1 VVLPTLHAFA
11 VATQSTMCLAVCLL
25 HARSRISL
33 VCRLSFRILCQL
45 TGITAT
51 TQFAVQLCKLQ
62 NVNVNT
68 QPSCPSGSATLSS
81 GATPSAGNSTVAPA
95 TGSASMTASG
105 SASHSSGSASHT
117 SALVAGS
124 TGAASYQSAGAGV
137 GLGIAM
143 FGLLAA
149 L

>member
-11 VATQSTMCLAVCLL
+11 VARQSTLCLAVCLL

-33 VCRLSFRILCQL
+33 VCRLPFRILCQL
-45 TGITAT
+45 TSITAT
-51 TQFAVQLCKLQ
+51 TQFGVQLCKLQ
-62 NVNVNT
+62 NININT

-81 GATPSAGNSTVAPA
+81 SATPSAGNSTVTPV
-95 TGSASMTASG
+95 TGSASTTPSG
-105 SASHSSGSASHT
+105 SASRTSAS
-117 SALVAGS
+117 AAGS
-124 TGAASYQSAGAGV
+124 TGAAPYQTAGAGV
-137 GLGIAM
+137 GLGIAV